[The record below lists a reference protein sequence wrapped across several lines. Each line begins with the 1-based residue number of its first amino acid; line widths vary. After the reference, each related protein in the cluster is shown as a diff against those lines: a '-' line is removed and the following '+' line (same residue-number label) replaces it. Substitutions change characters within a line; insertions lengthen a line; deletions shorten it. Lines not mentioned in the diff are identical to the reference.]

1 MKSPLSLLSL
11 CLLLSACAS
20 PTEPLDSGIV
30 APSTWQSPNTR
41 AAAEH
46 RQQWWTTFGSAEL
59 DRLIAQ
65 AQLGSHDLAAAMA
78 RVRQAQASAVVAG
91 GPLLPQVQG
100 GINASREKLLR
111 GNGYSQLDA
120 DSSNKAVDYFD
131 TSLSASYEVDF
142 WGGRHAARDSA
153 LQGVRASEFDQ
164 ATVELTLLSN
174 VADRY
179 AQTLAARQRQQIAEL
194 NLANARNVLDL
205 VQTRYDAGS
214 ATALELAQQKSLVAS
229 QQRQLPLIQQLVEES
244 QITLAA
250 LLGQPVQALDL
261 GTEPFQD
268 LAWPTIGAGMP
279 SQLLSRRPDIAKA
292 EAQLAAAQA
301 DVTVARAAMLP
312 ALTLGATL
320 GSDAYKALDVL
331 RSPYYTL
338 TAGLVGPI
346 FNNGRLS
353 AERDKARARQDELLY
368 TYRGAII
375 NGFADVEKALSSITR
390 LDQQRQWQTE
400 ELQQAQAAFQIAE
413 NRYQAGAEDF
423 QGVGLAVPVVGG
435 VTQAVP
441 AARVTVGTLRG
452 LDVQFSEFGHCYC
465 FLDCRRRGVQ
475 YPYEN
480 QGDPMANM
488 IEQPHKGDI
497 VQLD

>member
-1 MKSPLSLLSL
+1 MLT
-11 CLLLSACAS
+11 ACAGDP
-20 PTEPLDSGIV
+20 PTVDSAI
-30 APSTWQSPNTR
+30 APPAAWQFAERDAAR
-41 AAAEH
+41 ATNQ
-46 RQQWWTTFGSAEL
+46 RWWTQFGSAPL
-59 DRLIAQ
+59 NRLVDQ
-65 AQLGSHDLAAAMA
+65 ARRDSFDVAAAMA
-78 RVRQAQASAVVAG
+78 RVRQAQATAVIAG
-91 GPLLPQVQG
+91 APLLPEVKF
-100 GINASREKLLR
+100 NLAASHQKLLH
-111 GNGYSQLDA
+111 GTGGPDLDA
-120 DSSNKAVDYFD
+120 SQSDDAVNNFGANL
-131 TSLSASYEVDF
+131 TASYEVDF
-142 WGGRHAARDSA
+142 WGGRAAARDSA
-153 LQGVRASEFDQ
+153 LHSLRASEFDQ

-214 ATALELAQQKSLVAS
+214 ATALELAQQKSLVAG
-229 QQRQLPLIQQLVEES
+229 QQRQLPLIQQLAEES

-261 GTEPFQD
+261 GAEPFQE
-268 LAWPTIGAGMP
+268 LTWPTIGAGMP

-292 EAQLAAAQA
+292 EAELAAAQA

-320 GSDAYKALDVL
+320 GSDAYKAVDVL

-353 AERDKARARQDELLY
+353 AERDKARARQDELLQ

-390 LDQQRQWQTE
+390 LDQQRHWQTQ
-400 ELQQAQAAFQIAE
+400 ELQQAQTAFQIAE
-413 NRYQAGAEDF
+413 SRYQAGAEDLIT
-423 QGVGLAVPVVGG
+423 VLE
-435 VTQAVP
+435 TQRTLY
-441 AARVTVGTLRG
+441 AAQDL
-452 LDVQFSEFGHCYC
+452 
-465 FLDCRRRGVQ
+465 
-475 YPYEN
+475 N
-480 QGDPMANM
+480 
-488 IEQPHKGDI
+488 
-497 VQLD
+497 VQLRLSRLQASIALYKALGGGWKTNI